1 MNSINPKYVMALA
14 LVVALAGGLK
24 LMNPNRKY
32 SSREFWQ
39 SATVESVAQ
48 VPDKALLIRNKN
60 GSVLMWAA
68 MGTSNPKILSA
79 LVERGAVINEADP
92 LFSGT
97 PLTAAAGYSKNPE
110 IIRELIRLGADT
122 RVRVNNGN
130 TALMVA
136 AMYNKN
142 SGIIEELLAQGA
154 DAKEKNALGQT
165 ARDLAIEFKNQTAIN
180 SLSSILGDTGNW
192 SNKTASE

>member
-1 MNSINPKYVMALA
+1 
-14 LVVALAGGLK
+14 
-24 LMNPNRKY
+24 
-32 SSREFWQ
+32 
-39 SATVESVAQ
+39 VESVAQ

-60 GSVLMWAA
+60 GSVLMW
-68 MGTSNPKILSA
+68 
-79 LVERGAVINEADP
+79 
-92 LFSGT
+92 
-97 PLTAAAGYSKNPE
+97 
-110 IIRELIRLGADT
+110 
-122 RVRVNNGN
+122 
-130 TALMVA
+130 A